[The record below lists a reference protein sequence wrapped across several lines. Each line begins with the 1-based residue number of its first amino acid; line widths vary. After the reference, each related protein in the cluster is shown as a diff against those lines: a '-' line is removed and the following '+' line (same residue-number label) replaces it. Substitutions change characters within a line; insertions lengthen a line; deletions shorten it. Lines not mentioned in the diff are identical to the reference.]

1 MHTISGN
8 THNLR
13 YSHQHTS
20 DVKQLAYSMSS
31 SKYSCDP
38 HHRFEDRTSGLTT
51 VFSPH
56 SLSPI
61 YIYFYFYLVLCLCFS
76 ILYFY
81 SSTLNTFTN
90 VNWPPATTLVETSCC
105 SSLKW
110 RNEPTMRWFMTGWD
124 FKSLFLQLSKIAHID
139 RSTIALAFFLLLL
152 LLVVGVGVF
161 LESRCDMEN
170 SVCLFCFSHLCFG
183 NQCLIKFNFSK
194 ICPSMA

>member
-1 MHTISGN
+1 MWSTSQIWRSN
-8 THNLR
+8 QR
-13 YSHQHTS
+13 PDYSFF
-20 DVKQLAYSMSS
+20 
-31 SKYSCDP
+31 P
-38 HHRFEDRTSGLTT
+38 
-51 VFSPH
+51 PI
-56 SLSPI
+56 SLSP

-139 RSTIALAFFLLLL
+139 RSTIALAFFSSSSSSCRWRWCFFGIALRHGEFCV
-152 LLVVGVGVF
+152 LV
-161 LESRCDMEN
+161 
-170 SVCLFCFSHLCFG
+170 LFFSFVLW
-183 NQCLIKFNFSK
+183 KSMFN
-194 ICPSMA
+194 